1 MSARYC
7 SVVCQKLA
15 WPLHKSDCT
24 QMMYRRPPP
33 GGSRLDLRLGRPSR
47 LQDESFDCRTNTGR
61 AYCTLHISTALLCV
75 SVSSVNVNIK
85 KEPFLKCKSSC
96 NVNIKWNSF

>member
-33 GGSRLDLRLGRPSR
+33 EEVD
-47 LQDESFDCRTNTGR
+47 
-61 AYCTLHISTALLCV
+61 
-75 SVSSVNVNIK
+75 
-85 KEPFLKCKSSC
+85 
-96 NVNIKWNSF
+96 